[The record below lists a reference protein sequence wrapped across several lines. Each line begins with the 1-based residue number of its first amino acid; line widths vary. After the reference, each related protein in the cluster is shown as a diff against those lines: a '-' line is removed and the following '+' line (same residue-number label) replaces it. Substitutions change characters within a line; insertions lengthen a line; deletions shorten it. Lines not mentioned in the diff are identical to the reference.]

1 MAYAIKDPE
10 SNVTEAQARYLR
22 RLYARIGFKSG
33 ERPWWANPITY
44 ADQVTDADIVIG
56 ISMLTKGR
64 ASQVIDDMRR
74 IVDSYQALARAHGGM
89 RSRRA
94 PHAADHEMRRKAFDR
109 WRRQAKRLLED

>member
-22 RLYARIGFKSG
+22 RLYARIGFKAG
-33 ERPWWANPITY
+33 WTRWGDTTVDAN
-44 ADQVTDADIVIG
+44 IVIG

-64 ASQVIDDMRR
+64 ASQVIDEMRR

-94 PHAADHEMRRKAFDR
+94 PHAADHEMRRKAFDG
-109 WRRQAKRLLED
+109 WRRQAERLLED